1 VPELTPEIAADVL
14 TACQADPAE
23 TGGALSRALDATI
36 EVTPGETGTLDV
48 AALPEGFDGAG
59 LVFVLKVGDIA
70 ALAIIPESSGMVPDW
85 CAAPDATGESKLATL
100 AQELGMLLL
109 PEEFMPEDFLA
120 GRVSD
125 VAAAIER
132 GGIETGAGLVS
143 LALSGEDKQGTLS
156 LIWPASKPADVL
168 EAAEVEAPQEEPASA
183 APTQTQP
190 EAAPPSQPEDEVSI
204 ASQMELAPGEL
215 PPYANS
221 LLRIEVPVVVTLASS
236 RQTVREIL
244 ELGPGSII
252 TFEKSCEEML
262 ELYAGGHQVAVGE
275 AVKVGDKFGLRVTG
289 FRLPAERFKTL
300 RTAGVQSD

>member
-1 VPELTPEIAADVL
+1 MPELTPQIAADVL
-14 TACQADPAE
+14 AACQADPGE

-36 EVTPGETGTLDV
+36 EVTPGDTGTLDL
-48 AALPEGFDGAG
+48 ASLPEGFDGAG
-59 LVFVLKVGDIA
+59 LVFVLKVGEVA
-70 ALAIIPESSGMVPDW
+70 ALAIIPESTGLVPDW

-125 VAAAIER
+125 VAAALDR
-132 GGIETGAGLVS
+132 GGVETGAGLMS
-143 LALSGEDKQGTLS
+143 LALGGEDKRGTLS
-156 LIWPASKPADVL
+156 LIWPATKPAEVL
-168 EAAEVEAPQEEPASA
+168 AAAETESPREDPASA
-183 APTQTQP
+183 AEPDSPT
-190 EAAPPSQPEDEVSI
+190 ESQPQDEAGA
-204 ASQMELAPGEL
+204 ASPMVLDPGEL

-236 RQTVREIL
+236 RRTVREIL

-262 ELYAGGHQVAVGE
+262 DLYAGGHHIAVGE
-275 AVKVGDKFGLRVTG
+275 AVKVGDKFGLRLTS
-289 FRLPAERFKTL
+289 FRMPDERFETLQPAE
-300 RTAGVQSD
+300 V